1 MNFLLT
7 NTDETTHM
15 NKNFSQLKITKL
27 SQFSKL
33 ATAIIAAACYSSAS
47 QAEVAVL
54 QTDITPESTYAV
66 ASFGKATL
74 SQDINNGFRSQ
85 VVDTDYNVTSFDLIS
100 SGKATGNLTPII
112 SMGSSIIEIE
122 EDGEDK
128 QHAINFKAGFLLDSG
143 DKRHLV
149 YAGYD
154 VRGADY
160 FDTYE
165 IGAVLRASDIEN
177 TTAGVEF
184 EFNASFNEDADGVSG
199 GETYTVSSNA
209 KIKLSPQLYLT
220 ASVSLGYET
229 DTEYDDGSSIE
240 TGAVVG
246 SELGLVLQANENIQL
261 RGAIFNSLKTQEYY
275 DTNSVNQVSNEEIL
289 TGAGVTLTVAM

>member
-1 MNFLLT
+1 MKNKLT
-7 NTDETTHM
+7 FNT
-15 NKNFSQLKITKL
+15 
-27 SQFSKL
+27 L
-33 ATAIIAAACYSSAS
+33 ASAIIATTCFTTSAH
-47 QAEVAVL
+47 ADVAIL
-54 QTDITPESTYAV
+54 QTDITPKSTYAV
-66 ASFGKATL
+66 VGFGKATL

-85 VVDTDYNVTSFDLIS
+85 VDETDFNVTSFDLIS

-112 SMGSSIIEIE
+112 SMGSSIVEI

-128 QHAINFKAGFLLDSG
+128 SHAINFKAGFLLDAG

-160 FDTYE
+160 LDTYE

-177 TTAGVEF
+177 TGAGVEF
-184 EFNASFNEDADGVSG
+184 EFNASFNEDTSSVSG
-199 GETYTVSSNA
+199 GDTYTVSSNA

-229 DTEYDDGSSIE
+229 DTEYDGGSSIE

-261 RGAIFNSLKTQEYY
+261 KGAIFNSLKTEEYY
-275 DTNSVNQVSNEEIL
+275 DSNSVKQLTNEEII
-289 TGAGVTLTVAM
+289 TGAGITLTVAI